1 MHPPRLT
8 PLARA
13 IGNALILL
21 SLAQAPAM
29 AAELPAAPPAAQTAF
44 NVPAGELSA
53 AIASFAI
60 EAKVSVGAAAEL
72 LQGVRTPGL
81 NGSYTVPQALAR
93 LLAGTGLD
101 ALPSGERSYVL
112 RKAGTGSP
120 AASIAATLGEVAVS
134 SSALR
139 DGTTEGK
146 RGYAG
151 LTSATRLNLSLRET
165 PRACLAWCW
174 AAA

>member
-1 MHPPRLT
+1 MHSPRLT

-13 IGNALILL
+13 IGSAVFLL

-29 AAELPAAPPAAQTAF
+29 AADATAPTSTQISF
-44 NVPAGELSA
+44 SVPPGELSA

-81 NGSYTVPQALAR
+81 SGSYTVPQALAR
-93 LLAGTGLD
+93 LLAGTGLE

-112 RKAGTGSP
+112 RKSG
-120 AASIAATLGEVAVS
+120 AASTAAPIAAP
-134 SSALR
+134 
-139 DGTTEGK
+139 
-146 RGYAG
+146 
-151 LTSATRLNLSLRET
+151 SL
-165 PRACLAWCW
+165 
-174 AAA
+174 